1 MSGRSRT
8 SRSSYL
14 TVEFAHN
21 RLIDFFFVSVFD
33 TAIFHHDIVGY
44 VAYTRH
50 WPSPL
55 RMVQSLQ
62 ASMALAQVEPC
73 RDVHGHRE
81 VHTSPWSSRT
91 ATSSSSSSDASSS
104 PRCFTTTSLTTWST
118 RDTGPV
124 RSGWSSLY
132 GLRGHWRKSG
142 HVGTFTG
149 IAGFIPRCGVRA
161 QLPHR
166 PALLERLRH
175 RGPSPRHRRLRSLRE
190 MLD

>member
-1 MSGRSRT
+1 M
-8 SRSSYL
+8 
-14 TVEFAHN
+14 
-21 RLIDFFFVSVFD
+21 
-33 TAIFHHDIVGY
+33 
-44 VAYTRH
+44 
-50 WPSPL
+50 
-55 RMVQSLQ
+55 
-62 ASMALAQVEPC
+62 EPN
-73 RDVHGHRE
+73 
-81 VHTSPWSSRT
+81 RT

-132 GLRGHWRKSG
+132 GLRGHWHKSG

-149 IAGFIPRCGVRA
+149 IAEFIPRFGVRA

-175 RGPSPRHRRLRSLRE
+175 RGPSPRHRRPRGLRE
-190 MLD
+190 MLAQSAQDGPVSAVIDCTDAIELTVGRSRTSRSSHLTVKFSHSHLLVLLF